1 MTSYVNYDDFLKI
14 FPNTSIPQNEIM
26 LYLEAASS
34 DVDSMTFNRITACG
48 FDNLTDFQKEKV
60 RSAVCRQAAFR
71 YENAELFESAIQSYS
86 INGVSV
92 TYDKSRI
99 MNIGGVMT
107 APVIF
112 AEIKQSGL
120 CCRRL

>member
-1 MTSYVNYDDFLKI
+1 MTSYVNCEDFLKM
-14 FPNTSIPQNEIM
+14 FPNSSIPQNEIM
-26 LYLEAASS
+26 IYLEAASS

-48 FDNLTDFQKEKV
+48 FDNLTAFQKEKV

-99 MNIGGVMT
+99 LNIGDTVT
-107 APVIF
+107 SPVIF
-112 AEIKQSGL
+112 SVIKQSGL

>member
-1 MTSYVNYDDFLKI
+1 MTSYVNYDDFLKM
-14 FPNTSIPQNEIM
+14 FPNLSIPQNEIM

-48 FDNLTDFQKEKV
+48 FDNLTAFQKEKV
-60 RSAVCRQAAFR
+60 RSAVCRQAVFR

-99 MNIGGVMT
+99 MNISGVMT

>member
-1 MTSYVNYDDFLKI
+1 MTSYVNCEDFFKM
-14 FPNTSIPQNEIM
+14 FPNSFIPQNEIM
-26 LYLEAASS
+26 IYLEAASS

-48 FDNLTDFQKEKV
+48 FDNLTAFQKEKV

-71 YENAELFESAIQSYS
+71 YENAGLFESAIQSYS

-99 MNIGGVMT
+99 LNIGDTVT
-107 APVIF
+107 SPVIF
-112 AEIKQSGL
+112 SVIKQSGL

>member
-1 MTSYVNYDDFLKI
+1 MTSYATKEDFFKM
-14 FPNTSIPQNEIM
+14 FPNSSIPQNEVLIC
-26 LYLEAASS
+26 LEAASS

-48 FDNLTDFQKEKV
+48 FDNLTAFQKEKV
-60 RSAVCRQAAFR
+60 RSAVCRQAGFR
-71 YENAELFESAIQSYS
+71 YENAELFESAVQSYS
-86 INGVSV
+86 INGVSI

-99 MNIGGVMT
+99 LSIGNAMT
-107 APVIF
+107 SPVIY

>member
-1 MTSYVNYDDFLKI
+1 MTSYVNYDDFLKM
-14 FPNTSIPQNEIM
+14 FPNTTIPQNEIM

-71 YENAELFESAIQSYS
+71 YENTELFESAIQSYS

-99 MNIGGVMT
+99 MNISGVMT

>member
-1 MTSYVNYDDFLKI
+1 MTSYAGKEDFSKM
-14 FPNTSIPQNEIM
+14 FPNSDIPQNEITN
-26 LYLEAASS
+26 YLEAASS

-60 RSAVCRQAAFR
+60 RSVVCRQASFR
-71 YENAELFESAIQSYS
+71 YENGELFESAIQSYS

-92 TYDKSRI
+92 TYDKSRTVTV
-99 MNIGGVMT
+99 GGAVT
-107 APVIF
+107 SPVIY
-112 AEIKQSGL
+112 AELKQSGL

>member
-1 MTSYVNYDDFLKI
+1 MTSYATKEDFLMM
-14 FPNTSIPQNEIM
+14 FPHSSIPQNEIM
-26 LYLEAASS
+26 IYLEAASS

-48 FDNLTDFQKEKV
+48 FDNLTAFQKEKV
-60 RSAVCRQAAFR
+60 RSAVCRQANFR
-71 YENAELFESAIQSYS
+71 NENPELFESAVQSYS

-99 MNIGGVMT
+99 FNIGDTVT
-107 APVIF
+107 SPVIF
-112 AEIKQSGL
+112 SVIKQSGL

>member
-1 MTSYVNYDDFLKI
+1 MASYVNYDDFLKM

-26 LYLEAASS
+26 IYLEAASS

-48 FDNLTDFQKEKV
+48 FDNLTAFQKEKV
-60 RSAVCRQAAFR
+60 RSAVCRQAVFR
-71 YENAELFESAIQSYS
+71 HENAELFDSAIQSYS

-99 MNIGGVMT
+99 ANVGGVMT

-112 AEIKQSGL
+112 AELKQSGL